1 VTVTELSNPQLI
13 EEMRWQ
19 LRKIE
24 ERKAEN
30 ARVLAGIAASGG
42 LTTVT
47 SSDRTVTVAVAPGG
61 VIGEVRLADEA
72 MRSTAAAL
80 SAVIT
85 TTIRDA
91 LSSST
96 DKPPAAPAPAGP
108 PPAPVRQPQRRPT
121 PAERDHDEPIDTVF
135 DL

>member
-1 VTVTELSNPQLI
+1 MAELSNPRLI

-30 ARVLAGIAASGG
+30 ARALAGLAASGG
-42 LTTVT
+42 MAEVT
-47 SSDRTVTVAVAPGG
+47 STDETVTVTVGPGG
-61 VIGEVRLADEA
+61 VIGEVRLTDKA
-72 MRSTAAAL
+72 MGSSASAL

-85 TTIRDA
+85 ATIRKA
-91 LSSST
+91 LSPAPEPE
-96 DKPPAAPAPAGP
+96 PPA
-108 PPAPVRQPQRRPT
+108 RRPA
-121 PAERDHDEPIDTVF
+121 PAERDHDEPIETVF

>member
-1 VTVTELSNPQLI
+1 MTELSNPQLI

-47 SSDRTVTVAVAPGG
+47 STDRTVTVTVAPGG

-85 TTIRDA
+85 STIRDA
-91 LSSST
+91 LSSGAG
-96 DKPPAAPAPAGP
+96 KPPAEAAHTSPT
-108 PPAPVRQPQRRPT
+108 PAPVRQPQHRPA
-121 PAERDHDEPIDTVF
+121 PAGRDHDEPMDTVF
-135 DL
+135 DV